1 MKKKNI
7 IAIAIAA
14 LVIVVLVIFA
24 DRIIERK
31 EPTYIQ
37 GTVECKTYKASSK
50 IAGRIDSLLV

>member
-37 GTVECKTYKASSK
+37 GTVECKT
-50 IAGRIDSLLV
+50 

>member
-31 EPTYIQ
+31 
-37 GTVECKTYKASSK
+37 
-50 IAGRIDSLLV
+50 